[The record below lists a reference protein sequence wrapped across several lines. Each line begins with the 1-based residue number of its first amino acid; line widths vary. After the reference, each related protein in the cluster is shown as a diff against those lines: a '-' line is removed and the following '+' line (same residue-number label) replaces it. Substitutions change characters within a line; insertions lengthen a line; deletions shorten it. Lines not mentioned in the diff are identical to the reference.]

1 MKLLGINPQQSDR
14 IQIVP
19 VANGFVV
26 YLPIVSGNEFGEVLQ
41 ELGKGIQKLSG
52 DEDEILANAK
62 RQMEDEQ
69 REESARDLSTFSD
82 KHCYIFKTFNEVLA
96 FLKTT
101 YDK

>member
-1 MKLLGINPQQSDR
+1 MEIFGMNPNRPNR

-26 YLPIVSGNEFGEVLQ
+26 YLPVVRNNEFGEVLQ
-41 ELGKGIQKLSG
+41 ELGKGIQKLQVE
-52 DEDEILANAK
+52 EDEILSLAQK
-62 RQMEDEQ
+62 QVEDAE
-69 REESARDLSTFSD
+69 REEAATNLNTFRDN
-82 KHCYIFKTFNEVLA
+82 HCYIFPKFSEVLA